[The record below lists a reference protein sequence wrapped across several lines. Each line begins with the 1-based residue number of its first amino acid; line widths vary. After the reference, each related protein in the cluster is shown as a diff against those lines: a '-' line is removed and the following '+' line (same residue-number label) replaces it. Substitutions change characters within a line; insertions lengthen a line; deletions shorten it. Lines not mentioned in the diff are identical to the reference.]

1 MLGEQNVKVDLSVA
15 DYGYTVGRGR
25 VVLDATP
32 EKVLANEDVKE
43 FYLGVQ
49 AGGQE
54 RRSMR
59 DIKHYKRRKRWLS

>member
-1 MLGEQNVKVDLSVA
+1 MLVEQNAQLALSVA
-15 DYGYTVGRGR
+15 DYGYIMERGR

-32 EKVLANEDVKE
+32 QKLLANEDVKE